1 MVILVFCVRQA
12 VLLYVCPRFVIS
24 LHIYLLQGG
33 INALGVNLL
42 KNATVWLNDLMLLQ
56 KVNDF
61 LNYPSRES
69 GISVLNELNKIKV
82 KNCLS
87 NKD

>member
-1 MVILVFCVRQA
+1 
-12 VLLYVCPRFVIS
+12 
-24 LHIYLLQGG
+24 
-33 INALGVNLL
+33 
-42 KNATVWLNDLMLLQ
+42 VWLNDLVLLQ